1 MTAGPDKDWLRRAVP
16 FHSTAR
22 RIRRVLRR
30 VVDAPTSGPDR
41 TADSAGCQVRIAI
54 AALAGRSHH
63 AGAIVAEPDVGPESF
78 VIGWIR
84 ERDLSSLVVV
94 LLQMPVVHVE
104 RPDVLQP

>member
-1 MTAGPDKDWLRRAVP
+1 
-16 FHSTAR
+16 
-22 RIRRVLRR
+22 
-30 VVDAPTSGPDR
+30 
-41 TADSAGCQVRIAI
+41 
-54 AALAGRSHH
+54 
-63 AGAIVAEPDVGPESF
+63 